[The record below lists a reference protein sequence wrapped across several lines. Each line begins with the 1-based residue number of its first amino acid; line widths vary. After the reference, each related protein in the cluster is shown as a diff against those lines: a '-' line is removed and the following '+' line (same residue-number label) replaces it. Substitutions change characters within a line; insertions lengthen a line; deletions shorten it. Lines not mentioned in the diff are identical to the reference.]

1 MNTRSIWHG
10 NRRIADIASVL
21 FMFVALSMN
30 GAIAESERELPG
42 SEQTDEETSSK
53 PKRWYKNIVPIPV
66 IITEPA
72 VGEGLGLG
80 IGYFHPTKSPD
91 ITELDSIENPNTVLD
106 KSLAPKPPPVV
117 TGVFGGVT
125 NNGTWAAGV
134 GHMNTFRDDSIR
146 YLGVAAYANVITDFY
161 VLDRPFEFNLEGVVI
176 YQELKFRLAR
186 SNWFLGIGGS
196 YLDATNTF
204 EINPPESIGVEIDN
218 FLARDFKDVGLKG
231 RIMYESR
238 DDSMMP
244 GRGRLFDLSLTGY
257 DDALG
262 GNYDY
267 TTLEAKLLSF
277 HPLHERFV
285 LGLRG
290 EYSTVDGDPPFYAVP
305 WVTLRGIPAMRF
317 QGRDVLVAEVEGR
330 FSFNQN
336 WAMVAFYGRGWTDID
351 VSDLETEQK
360 IRAYGIGG
368 RFRALKDQGVWVGI
382 DLAKGPED
390 TVYYVQVGHP
400 W

>member
-1 MNTRSIWHG
+1 MNFNPFWRVLKW
-10 NRRIADIASVL
+10 IAVAASL
-21 FMFVALSMN
+21 ALMFAAVPTNS
-30 GAIAESERELPG
+30 AIAETENGPSG
-42 SEQTDEETSSK
+42 SGQTDEETSDK

-80 IGYFHPTKSPD
+80 IGYFHPAKSPK
-91 ITELDSIENPNTVLD
+91 TTQFDSIENPNTVLD

-117 TGVFGGVT
+117 TGIFGGAT

-146 YLGVAAYANVITDFY
+146 YLGVAGYASVITDFY

-176 YQELKFRLAR
+176 YQEVKFRLAR
-186 SNWFLGIGGS
+186 SNWFLGIGAS

-204 EINPPESIGVEIDN
+204 KIKPPEPNDVEIEP
-218 FLARDFKDVGLKG
+218 FLATDFKDIGVKG
-231 RIMYESR
+231 RLMYESR

-244 GRGRLFDLSLTGY
+244 GRGRLFDLSLTEY

-262 GNYDY
+262 GDYEY

-290 EYSTVDGDPPFYAVP
+290 EYSTVDGSPPFYAVP
-305 WVTLRGIPAMRF
+305 WVTLRGVPAMRF

-336 WAMVAFYGRGWTDID
+336 WAMVAFYGRGWTD
-351 VSDLETEQK
+351 VYNSDLETEEK
-360 IRAYGIGG
+360 IRAYGVGG
-368 RFRALKDQGVWVGI
+368 RFRALKDQGVWVGL

-390 TVYYVQVGHP
+390 TVYYIQVGHP